1 MTTAKFSLIV
11 LFITSLAFSSCT
23 GSEKKS
29 AENKPINSDTTIAKE
44 YEELS
49 EVNEE
54 DALTQL
60 LFPMVL
66 NGSVDNYKIEM
77 EISNF
82 NPGTNEITGKYKY
95 DSQKAYLELKGK
107 AMGTTWMLEEY
118 SKGKNTG
125 TFYLNIDHKS
135 AMGWWT
141 DEKKS
146 LAVDLASSSRISSV
160 NSFDFEYN
168 NFNPGKGITGSY
180 STEYYW
186 VNDFHN
192 DPTQPA
198 LEIGFNGGYA
208 VFEEQKN
215 GNLKFQLEV
224 ICGPT
229 YHFAYAEGIAEKKGK
244 KYIYTSSEYSDE
256 TPCEIVFTIDGN
268 IIHAE
273 ANQSMGCGFGA
284 RAYLS
289 HDFTKFSDK
298 FQMGEG
304 VSLEK
309 LKGLK

>member
-1 MTTAKFSLIV
+1 MTLHKLSLIGF
-11 LFITSLAFSSCT
+11 FITALAFSSCT
-23 GSEKKS
+23 GGENK
-29 AENKPINSDTTIAKE
+29 AIENKPSNTDTTLALE
-44 YEELS
+44 DEELPK
-49 EVNEE
+49 VNQE

-60 LFPMVL
+60 LFPMIL
-66 NGSVDNYKIEM
+66 NGSVDKYNIEM

-82 NPGTNEITGKYKY
+82 NPTTNEITGKYKY
-95 DSQKAYLELKGK
+95 NSQKSWLELKGN
-107 AMGTTWMLEEY
+107 AIGTTWMLEEF

-125 TFYLNIDHKS
+125 TFYLNIDAGEAS
-135 AMGWWT
+135 GWWT
-141 DEKKS
+141 DEKIAYEVNLKS
-146 LAVDLASSSRISSV
+146 DDDVAGI
-160 NSFDFEYN
+160 NSFDAEYKS
-168 NFNPGKGITGSY
+168 FNPGKGVSGSY

-192 DPTQPA
+192 DPAQPA

-229 YHFAYAEGIAEKKGK
+229 YHFAYAKGIAEKKGK
-244 KYIYTSSEYSDE
+244 KYIYTNSEYSDE
-256 TPCEIVFTIDGN
+256 TPCEIVFTKDGN

-304 VSLEK
+304 VSLHNLKK
-309 LKGLK
+309 LK

>member
-1 MTTAKFSLIV
+1 MTLPKLSLIG
-11 LFITSLAFSSCT
+11 LFITALAFSSCAGDKNT
-23 GSEKKS
+23 ST
-29 AENKPINSDTTIAKE
+29 ENIPSNSDTALAIE
-44 YEELS
+44 NEEIPV
-49 EVNEE
+49 VNEE
-54 DALTQL
+54 NALTQL

-66 NGSVDNYKIEM
+66 NGSVDKYNIEM

-82 NPGTNEITGKYKY
+82 DPATNEINGKYKY
-95 DSQKAYLELKGK
+95 ATQKAFLELKGK
-107 AMGTTWMLEEY
+107 VMGTTWMLEEF

-125 TFYLNIDHKS
+125 TFYLNIDAGAAS
-135 AMGWWT
+135 GWWT
-141 DEKKS
+141 DEKIAYEVNLKS
-146 LAVDLASSSRISSV
+146 DDDVAGI
-160 NSFDFEYN
+160 NSFDAEYKS
-168 NFNPGKGITGSY
+168 FNPGKGITGSY

-192 DPTQPA
+192 DPAQPA

-215 GNLKFQLEV
+215 GNLKFQLEI

-244 KYIYTSSEYSDE
+244 KYIYSSSEYSDE

-304 VSLEK
+304 VSLHNLKK
-309 LKGLK
+309 LK